1 MSQQVYPS
9 IWTGKQIDEA
19 IQLTRSFFDLFAGI
33 ENKTTIFNNDGSIT
47 EITDLY
53 TKNTF
58 FLEDGN
64 IKEEIYKED
73 VLVATKVTTFTDN
86 QVAEVIL

>member
-9 IWTGKQIDEA
+9 VWTGKQIDEA
-19 IQLTRSFFDLFAGI
+19 IQVTRSFFDLFAGI
-33 ENKTTIFNNDGSIT
+33 ENKTTIFNSDGSIT

-53 TKNTF
+53 KKNTF

-64 IKEEIYKED
+64 IREEIYKED
-73 VLVATKVTTFTDN
+73 VLVAIRMTTFTEDR
-86 QVAEVIL
+86 VTEVIL

>member
-33 ENKTTIFNNDGSIT
+33 ENKTTVFNDDGSIT

-53 TKNTF
+53 KKTTF

-64 IKEEIYKED
+64 IREEIYKDD
-73 VLVATKVTTFTDN
+73 VLVATKLTTFTEDK
-86 QVAEVIL
+86 VTEVIL